1 MSIDSL
7 DEARMRIAAQRGE
20 LRGWRPLKVG
30 DVAVTALQVLGM
42 VRTEPHMVGLRVV
55 VAGRTPDAIVQRG
68 AAVAETLLRRRAVL
82 APEDPLIIVSTGEGH
97 SGEGTSDDP
106 LRWPWT
112 WLVIHVAERQL
123 PAIAG
128 LATDTVPQPQGPEAA
143 SS

>member
-1 MSIDSL
+1 MSIGSL

-42 VRTEPHMVGLRVV
+42 VRTEPHTVGLRVV
-55 VAGRTPDAIVQRG
+55 VAGRTPEAIAQRG
-68 AAVAETLLRRRAVL
+68 AATAETLLRRRAVL
-82 APEDPLIIVSTGEGH
+82 APEDPLIIVSTGDGH
-97 SGEGTSDDP
+97 PGDGASDDP

-112 WLVIHVAERQL
+112 WLVIHVPERQL

-128 LATDTVPQPQGPEAA
+128 LATDTVPSP
-143 SS
+143 